1 MKIDV
6 HAHYVPQPFFDFDA
20 VRDKPDHYAMRIEAG
35 GGVWSQPPQLSAGF
49 ESEMM
54 WNIERRLRDMDEQGV
69 DMHILSTT
77 PHLFFY
83 NPTST
88 SRPDV
93 PSIVGMCR
101 LVNDT
106 IAKTVAQH
114 PGRFVAIA
122 DVPLPDGEAAAA
134 ELERTVKD
142 LGFRGAEICT
152 NVGGRN
158 LDDRAFF
165 PFYAKAQELD
175 VPIFLH
181 PANVLA
187 AGDRL
192 RDYYLNNFIGNPT
205 DTAVAAAALIFGGVL
220 KEFPRIKFYLA
231 HGGGSCPYLRGRWEH
246 GYKQRPE
253 AKQHIQRPPSEYFR
267 QLYFDSLT
275 HSTQTLNY
283 LVESVGPD
291 RIMMGTDYPFD
302 MGDYTSVKSIA
313 ALPHTTEAQK
323 QRMWGDTAQELFR
336 IG

>member
-6 HAHYVPQPFFDFDA
+6 HAHYVPEPYFDFEA
-20 VRDKPDHYAMRIEAG
+20 VRDRPDHYAFRIEHG
-35 GGVWSQPPQLSAGF
+35 GATPWTVPAQLSAGF
-49 ESEMM
+49 EAEMM
-54 WNIERRLRDMDEQGV
+54 FNIERRLRDMDAQGV
-69 DMHILSTT
+69 DMHVLSTT

-83 NPTST
+83 N
-88 SRPDV
+88 SRATV
-93 PSIVGMCR
+93 EESVKMCR
-101 LVNDT
+101 MVNDR
-106 IAKTVAQH
+106 IAQTVAGH
-114 PGRFVAIA
+114 PDRFVAIA

-134 ELERTVKD
+134 ELERCVRE

-152 NVGGRN
+152 NIGGRN

-165 PFYAKAQELD
+165 PFYAMVQELD
-175 VPIFLH
+175 VPVFLH

-187 AGDRL
+187 QNDRL
-192 RDYYLNNFIGNPT
+192 KDYYLNNFIGNPT
-205 DTAVAAAALIFGGVL
+205 DTAVAAASLIFGGVL

-246 GYKQRPE
+246 GWKMRPE
-253 AKQHIQRPPSEYFR
+253 AKQYIQRPPSEYFR

-275 HSTQTLNY
+275 QSTQTLNF
-283 LVESVGPD
+283 LAESVGPE

-313 ALPHTTEAQK
+313 SLPHLTETQK
-323 QRMWGDTAQELFR
+323 QRLWGDNAAELFR